1 MKVTPS
7 KFLTKAARAELPV
20 RGTGTPGPWH
30 TILAETKLDP
40 PTAPARLIV
49 QFVLKVGSDGGAS
62 IGAAAGPSDARGR
75 LLDRTNEGT
84 GDPGGV
90 PSELDPDWAG
100 AGLGTAVDAGLGLG
114 TAVDAGLLGE
124 TKEGTTDPGGTPSV
138 PGRPPTLHGNCNL
151 PEHERAESLSV
162 GKSDL

>member
-30 TILAETKLDP
+30 TILAETKLVP

-100 AGLGTAVDAGLGLG
+100 AGLGTAVDAGLP
-114 TAVDAGLLGE
+114 GE

-138 PGRPPTLHGNCNL
+138 PGRPPTLHDNCNL